1 MEDYKNNL
9 FIEKRK
15 NIKKLLKKQYIQNQI
30 PKIIYLKERKEKR
43 KLK

>member
-1 MEDYKNNL
+1 MNNL

-15 NIKKLLKKQYIQNQI
+15 KNKKLLKKQYIQNQI
-30 PKIIYLKERKEKR
+30 PKIIYLKERKERKEKR